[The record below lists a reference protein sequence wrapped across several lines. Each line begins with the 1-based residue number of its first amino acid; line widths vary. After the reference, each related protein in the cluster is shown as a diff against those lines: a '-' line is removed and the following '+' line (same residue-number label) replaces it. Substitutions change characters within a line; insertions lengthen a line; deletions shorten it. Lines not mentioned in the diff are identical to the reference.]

1 MDTPIYDF
9 LKEYAASGTVRCH
22 MPGHKGRLPALG
34 SELDITEISGADS
47 LFEASGIIRESE
59 RAMSALYG
67 TCDTFYSAGGSTL
80 CIQAM
85 LSAVKQEGRTVIA
98 ARNVHRAFLN
108 AAALLGLDVKWVMPD
123 YTDGIL
129 SGALSLGD
137 IERALADTP
146 NACIYLTSPDYTGR
160 MADIRAVS
168 AICRR
173 YGAPLLVDN
182 AHGAHLRFMPT
193 DCHPITL
200 GADMCCDSAHK
211 TLPALTGA
219 AMLHTSSERYAGVLR
234 QCMSL
239 FASTSPS
246 YLIMASLDLC
256 RKYAAEQIRV
266 DISLNLA
273 EIDKLRRTFAD
284 RLSFA
289 DGDPFHITL
298 RAAESGCDGNELAEL
313 LREGGVE
320 CEYADSS
327 LVVLLMSPMSTHE
340 DYAKLTAALEK
351 ALCAAKK
358 LPPHPDSTA
367 LTLPRRAM
375 SIREA
380 VFSPSE
386 EIPVA
391 EAEGRICAAVKVPCP
406 PAVPIAASGEV
417 IDRACIEIFKRYG
430 IATVNVVA
438 RGVPYDTVSELAI
451 SAEI

>member
-85 LSAVKQEGRTVIA
+85 LAAVNQEGRTVIA

-182 AHGAHLRFMPT
+182 AHGAHLRFIPT